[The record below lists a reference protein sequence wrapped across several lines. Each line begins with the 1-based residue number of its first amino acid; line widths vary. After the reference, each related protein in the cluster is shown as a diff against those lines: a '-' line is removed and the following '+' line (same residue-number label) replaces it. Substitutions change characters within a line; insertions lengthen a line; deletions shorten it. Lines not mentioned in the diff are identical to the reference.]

1 MHALLTG
8 RDGTLSRSSRNNA
21 IWRLALVLLTS
32 GFFLTASLVYANVT
46 GVPSV
51 ANINPTVTYNR
62 TTGLINL
69 DWDDAEGDVNRYL
82 IKAFIDEYQGLDD
95 DGEEQWEDVNLFYS
109 TNSTSFQTRPG
120 GTEIWGFRISACNDN
135 GCSSDSHSRASIRV
149 DNASYTTP
157 PLLPTNVRAVYSG
170 NDVLFYWNNPT
181 SNGNSQYRFSADGKA
196 WQVRSESWDDDSDD
210 DTAFS
215 LGGVNRWEFQVRN
228 CTRTRTECSAWVT
241 LKDENISLTPDR
253 PSINIRF
260 IDTSGDVRVSWRRT
274 EGHIYRLERSSDNGK
289 TWHSPTSG
297 QATSSSYFR
306 IYTDSG
312 LPLGTYI
319 YRVRAC
325 DDFCSGWSESASVDV
340 SVTQILVD
348 VTYLDDTNSV
358 KVSWSKTN
366 KPNISKYQLSRST
379 DNGKTWDDN
388 YYSGKST
395 NFVDKAIGTHS
406 AIYYRVRACSTT
418 CTAWSSTP
426 AGN

>member
-32 GFFLTASLVYANVT
+32 GFFLTASLVHANVT

-51 ANINPTVTYNR
+51 ENINPTATYNR
-62 TTGLINL
+62 TTGLISL

-82 IKAFIDEYQGLDD
+82 VKANVEGLWINDD
-95 DGEEQWEDVNLFYS
+95 DEEEWEGFGLSYS
-109 TNSTSFQTRPG
+109 STKTSLQVVPRGTQIWSFTIR
-120 GTEIWGFRISACNDN
+120 ACNDN
-135 GCSSDSHSRASIRV
+135 GCSPRSKQKAVIRV
-149 DNASYTTP
+149 DNASLTTP
-157 PLLPTNVRAVYSG
+157 SLPPAYVRARYSG
-170 NDVLFYWNNPT
+170 SYVFFYW
-181 SNGNSQYRFSADGKA
+181 SNHATTGYSEYRFSGDGGA
-196 WQVRSESWDDDSDD
+196 WRTRTIGWDLDADSDD
-210 DTAFS
+210 EIWAFS
-215 LGGVNRWEFQVRN
+215 LGGINRWEFQVRN
-228 CTRTRTECSAWVT
+228 CTRTECSAWVT

-395 NFVDKAIGTHS
+395 NFVDKAIGTHN